1 MKLWLE
7 FTPEEGEKLFE
18 FIKKFPLD
26 TMEPSVMT
34 VADSKPLEDEINP
47 ENEAVEDKPKITIE
61 TIRAV
66 LTEKKLQGKSI
77 KGLFS
82 KFGASHLSKVKEED
96 YPALLKEAEAI

>member
-1 MKLWLE
+1 MRLWIE

-18 FIKKFPLD
+18 FIKKFPLE
-26 TMEPSVMT
+26 TMQPSDMT
-34 VADSKPLEDEINP
+34 AADRKPLEETSTGNAAI
-47 ENEAVEDKPKITIE
+47 EDKPEITIE

-82 KFGASHLSKVKEED
+82 KFGATHLSKVKEED